1 MDSGSGHVQGHVRGH
16 VQGVGFR
23 YFVRSVAHRHGVSGY
38 ALNLA
43 DGRVEFLLQGETDHI
58 EKVIEQIRSGPAHAR
73 VDEVSL
79 VASREAVPSDTA
91 SRDTVIYDGF
101 EIR

>member
-1 MDSGSGHVQGHVRGH
+1 MDSAKDHVRGHVHGH

-23 YFVRSVAHRHGVSGY
+23 YFVRSLAHRHGLGGY

-58 EKVIEQIRSGPAHAR
+58 EKAIEQIRSGPPHAR
-73 VDEVSL
+73 VDDVSFATFQDS
-79 VASREAVPSDTA
+79 ASL
-91 SRDTVIYDGF
+91 DTVLYDGF